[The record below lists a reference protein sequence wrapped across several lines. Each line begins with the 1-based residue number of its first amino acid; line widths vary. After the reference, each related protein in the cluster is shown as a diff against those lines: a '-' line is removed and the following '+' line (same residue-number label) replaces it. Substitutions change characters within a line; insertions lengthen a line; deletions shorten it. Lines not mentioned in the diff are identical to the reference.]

1 MSFDL
6 ASVRPRLPGREIE
19 WFQSVSSTMTIAAR
33 LARDGCASG
42 TIVGADGQVAGIGRH
57 GHACIPKPAQ
67 DSTFRLCCVCL

>member
-1 MSFDL
+1 VSFDV
-6 ASVRPRLPGREIE
+6 ASVRERLPNRQIE

-57 GHACIPKPAQ
+57 GHTWQSEACAGRWRRAICPW
-67 DSTFRLCCVCL
+67 